1 MFKRFINLEWKS
13 FIRSA
18 SFQTNLALKILMA
31 FGALYMIFV
40 FSGMGVFAYVGLKKS
55 GFEPLETINR
65 FMIYYII
72 LDLVIR
78 YFLQKMP
85 IINIKPLLLMPFNK
99 SKIVKFA
106 FGKTALSFFNILHAF
121 FFIPFSIILIVKG
134 GYNPLG
140 VLLWHIGIICLIYL
154 NNFLNVMLNDI
165 TGAVLTI
172 ALLFAG
178 FGALQ
183 YYNIFNI
190 TDYSLPFFHGFYTT
204 YWMWL
209 IPLVA
214 IVLIIRF
221 SYNYFIKMLYLDAG
235 LASKTQTATTEN
247 LEWLDRF
254 GKISVFLKND
264 IKLIKRNKRSKMTVF
279 MSFLFLFYGLFFF
292 TGMVEVYE
300 GPFWRMFAAVFVT
313 GGFLF
318 SFGQFVPSW
327 DSAYYPLMMTQN
339 IRYKEYLRSKWW
351 LVVIATGISTI
362 LCLPYLYFG
371 WEVLMAILVGA
382 IFNMG
387 ANAHLVL
394 LGGAYIKT
402 PIDLASAKKAFGD
415 KSAFNIK
422 TLLISLPKM
431 LGPMALYAIG
441 HFTLGPNFG
450 FILVALAGVAG
461 FAFRDKVFDM
471 IIKIYKTEKYKTLA
485 AYKQKK

>member
-31 FGALYMIFV
+31 FGALYMIVV
-40 FSGMGVFAYVGLKKS
+40 FTGMGIGAYYGLKEME
-55 GFEPLETINR
+55 FEPLETINR

-72 LDLVIR
+72 LDLVVR

-85 IINIKPLLLMPFNK
+85 VINIKPLLLMPFNK

-106 FGKTALSFFNILHAF
+106 FGKTALSFFNIVHAF
-121 FFIPFSIILIVKG
+121 FFIPFSIVLLIE

-140 VLLWHIGIICLIYL
+140 VLLWHLGIICLIYL

-165 TGAVLTI
+165 TGVVLSI
-172 ALLFAG
+172 ALVFAG

-183 YYNIFNI
+183 YFGIFDI
-190 TDYSLPFFHGFYTT
+190 TAYSLPFFQGFYST

-214 IVLIIRF
+214 IVLAVRF
-221 SYNYFIKMLYLDAG
+221 SYNYFLKMLYLDAG
-235 LASKTQTATTEN
+235 LASKAQTATTEN

-279 MSFLFLFYGLFFF
+279 MSVLFLFYGLFFF

-300 GPFWRMFAAVFVT
+300 GPIWRMFAAVFVT

-351 LVVIATGISTI
+351 LVVIATGISTV

-371 WEVLMAILVGA
+371 WEVGIAIFVGA

-387 ANAHLVL
+387 VNAHLVL

-415 KSAFNIK
+415 KSAFNVK

-431 LGPMALYAIG
+431 LGPMAVYTIG
-441 HFTLGPNFG
+441 HFTLGPTFG
-450 FILVALAGVAG
+450 FILVALTGIAG
-461 FAFRDKVFDM
+461 FAFRNKVFDM